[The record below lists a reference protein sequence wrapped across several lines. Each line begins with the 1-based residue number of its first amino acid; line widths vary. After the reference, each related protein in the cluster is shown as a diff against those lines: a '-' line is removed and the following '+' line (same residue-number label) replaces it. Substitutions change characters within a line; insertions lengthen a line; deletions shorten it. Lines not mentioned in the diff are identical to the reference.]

1 VRFAVVCATLPVRG
15 GRDVFLESLSLTNFR
30 SFSQGTVRFNET
42 LTVIAGENNAG
53 KTNVLDAVRLL
64 TTPTDGRQTRWP
76 DRDDVRRGAASFSI
90 AACFG
95 GLDDRQRG
103 SLITA
108 LATPAGEVAQFG
120 LTFTPSQES
129 RRGDRTRTIGPRGAY
144 EVEPRARDLIRHVHL
159 PALRDATRELAS
171 SSPGRIEFLLRRTT
185 TEQDRKSLVDKAKA
199 SLTSLSEDE
208 VIRTAESHI
217 QSGFGALTQGVQP
230 HNAHLNFAPPDL
242 RALARD
248 LRFQL
253 SLAGLEPTELSEA
266 GLGYA
271 NLLFLSTVLVEL
283 AEAPDADLTLF
294 LVEEPEA
301 HLHPQLQSATLAYL
315 RQKARES
322 RSRSLT
328 PGSPAGHIQ
337 VVVSTH
343 SPNLTAAVGT
353 KHLFVLRS
361 SVDDVS
367 ADESAQQELSSVRPR
382 ALVTRPV
389 AIARL
394 GLRSEELDKV
404 DRYLNV
410 TRSAFLFAR
419 RVLLV
424 EGIAEAL
431 LAPAFGKLLFTEGS
445 AHLAR
450 LHAATIVAIDGVD
463 FSPYVKLLLSPDPD
477 SRHRAADRVI
487 VLTDEDPRLEEAG
500 EPSAGSASAGQQRA
514 GALRDVAATLG
525 APGLLTVELSPVTL
539 EASLFGT
546 PVSHI
551 AEATLKATFLTLHP
565 QSGEQWERDVASAS
579 PERRGT
585 AFVERLKASGTRK
598 GDFAQELA
606 RGLPRDFPVPP
617 AFSAALTR
625 LVEE

>member
-1 VRFAVVCATLPVRG
+1 
-15 GRDVFLESLSLTNFR
+15 VFLESLSLTNFR

-53 KTNVLDAVRLL
+53 KTNVLDAIRLL

-90 AACFG
+90 SASFG

-108 LATPAGEVAQFG
+108 LATPAGESAQFG

-129 RRGDRTRTIGPRGAY
+129 RRGDRTRTVGPRGAL

-185 TEQDRKSLVDKAKA
+185 TEQDRRSLVDRAKA
-199 SLTSLSEDE
+199 SLTSLSEDK

-217 QSGFGALTQGVQP
+217 QTGFSALTQGVQP

-301 HLHPQLQSATLAYL
+301 HLHPQLQAATLAYL
-315 RQKARES
+315 QQKARDS
-322 RSRSLT
+322 RT
-328 PGSPAGHIQ
+328 KVVHAGSPAGHIQ
-337 VVVSTH
+337 VIVSTH

-353 KHLFVLRS
+353 KHLVVLRS
-361 SVDDVS
+361 SVDQAS
-367 ADESAQQELSSVRPR
+367 HEQPQQQLSGVAPR

-394 GLRSEELDKV
+394 GIATEDLDKV
-404 DRYLNV
+404 DRYLDV

-431 LAPAFGKLLFTEGS
+431 LAPAFGRLLFAEGS
-445 AHLAR
+445 TNLAR

-463 FSPYVKLLLSPDPD
+463 FAPYVRLLLSPDPE
-477 SRHRAADRVI
+477 SAHRVADRVI
-487 VLTDEDPRLEEAG
+487 VLTDEDPYPAG
-500 EPSAGSASAGQQRA
+500 AGSPGAAESTSAGKHRA
-514 GALRDVAATLG
+514 GALRDLAATLG
-525 APGLLTVELSPVTL
+525 APGLLSVELSPVTL
-539 EASLFGT
+539 EASLLGM
-546 PVSHI
+546 PVSDI
-551 AEATLKATFLTLHP
+551 AEATLKATFLAIHP
-565 QSGEQWERDVASAS
+565 NSAHQWERDVTAAP
-579 PERRGT
+579 PERRGP

-617 AFSAALTR
+617 AFSTALRR